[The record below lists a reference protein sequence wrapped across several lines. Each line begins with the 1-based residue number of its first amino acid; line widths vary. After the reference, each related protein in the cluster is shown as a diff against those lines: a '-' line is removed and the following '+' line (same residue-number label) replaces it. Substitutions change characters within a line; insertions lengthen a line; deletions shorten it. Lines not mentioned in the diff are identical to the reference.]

1 MITSGEIIAE
11 RVPSVY
17 IVEVHVIFV
26 SGEFKAVLR
35 WEHST
40 RADTSREWSS
50 SSSFLANEK
59 VLGQQ
64 FSKTQTAL
72 RTAVNENT
80 NMI

>member
-1 MITSGEIIAE
+1 MITSKEIIAE

-17 IVEVHVIFV
+17 IAEVHAILV

-40 RADTSREWSS
+40 RADTSREWR
-50 SSSFLANEK
+50 SSFSFLTNEK

-64 FSKTQTAL
+64 FSVTQTAL
-72 RTAVNENT
+72 RTAVKENT